1 MKRDRHII
9 QKYLDHDLTDKD
21 MKRFEADLES
31 SPELQADLGLYQ
43 EIDEALADTEVL
55 SFRDQLTDL
64 RKETQK
70 DGKNTK
76 TPIRFNKPWHYA
88 ATAAIALI
96 LAIGLASVLDKPLSN
111 KDLLKKYYKP
121 YEVAL
126 MNRSLNL
133 SQDQGT
139 PADLIKAETYLTKA
153 SLFYQEGDFRNAIEH
168 FELFLENQPDNA
180 GARLYLGISLYEESR
195 FHDAEAS
202 LNKVVEHEDNL
213 YVDKAEWYLGLC
225 YLALNENELA
235 RRKFAALASGN
246 SDKADEAKKLL
257 RQIKRK

>member
-64 RKETQK
+64 RKETK
-70 DGKNTK
+70 KNGKNAKAT
-76 TPIRFNKPWHYA
+76 IRFNKPWHYA

-96 LAIGLASVLDKPLSN
+96 LAIGLASVLDRPLSN

-126 MNRSLNL
+126 MNRSLN
-133 SQDQGT
+133 DPT
-139 PADLIKAETYLTKA
+139 TETYLTKA
-153 SLFYQEGDFRNAIEH
+153 SLFYQEGDFMNAIEH

-180 GARLYLGISLYEESR
+180 GAQLYLGISLYEEDR
-195 FHDAEAS
+195 YHDAEVS
-202 LNKVVEHEDNL
+202 LNKVVDHQDNL

-225 YLALNENELA
+225 YLALNENERA
-235 RRKFAALASGN
+235 RRKFAVLASGN
-246 SDKADEAKKLL
+246 SDKADEAQKLL
-257 RQIKRK
+257 RKIKVRR

>member
-64 RKETQK
+64 RKETKK
-70 DGKNTK
+70 DGKNAK
-76 TPIRFNKPWHYA
+76 APIRFNKPWHYA

-96 LAIGLASVLDKPLSN
+96 LAIGLASVLDRPLSN

-126 MNRSLNL
+126 MNRSLN
-133 SQDQGT
+133 DPT
-139 PADLIKAETYLTKA
+139 TETYLTKA
-153 SLFYQEGDFRNAIEH
+153 SLFYQEGDFQNAIEH
-168 FELFLENQPDNA
+168 FELFLENQPENA
-180 GARLYLGISLYEESR
+180 GAQLYLGISLYEENR
-195 FHDAEAS
+195 YHDAEAL
-202 LNKVVEHEDNL
+202 LNKVVEHQDNL

-225 YLALNENELA
+225 YLALNENTQA
-235 RRKFAALASGN
+235 INKFAILASGN
-246 SDKADEAKKLL
+246 SDKADEAQKLL
-257 RQIKRK
+257 RKIKTRR

>member
-9 QKYLDHDLTDKD
+9 QKYLDHDLSDKD
-21 MKRFEADLES
+21 MKRFEADLGS

-64 RKETQK
+64 RKETKK
-70 DGKNTK
+70 DGKNSK
-76 TPIRFNKPWHYA
+76 SPIRFNKPWHYA

-96 LAIGLASVLDKPLSN
+96 LAIGLASAIDRPLSN

-126 MNRSLNL
+126 MNRSLSQEQATAENL
-133 SQDQGT
+133 R
-139 PADLIKAETYLTKA
+139 AETYLNKA
-153 SLFYQEGDFRNAIEH
+153 TVSYQEGDFKNAVDH
-168 FELFLENQPDNA
+168 FELFLESQPNDA
-180 GARLYLGISLYEESR
+180 GARLYLGISLYEEDR
-195 FHDAEAS
+195 YHDAESS
-202 LNKVVEHEDNL
+202 LNKVVDHQDNL
-213 YVDKAEWYLGLC
+213 YVEQAEWYLGLC

-235 RRKFAALASGN
+235 RRKFAILASGN
-246 SDKADEAKKLL
+246 SEKAEEARKLL
-257 RQIKRK
+257 RKIKVRK

>member
-64 RKETQK
+64 RKETKK
-70 DGKNTK
+70 DGKNAK
-76 TPIRFNKPWHYA
+76 APIRFNKPWHYA

-96 LAIGLASVLDKPLSN
+96 LAIGLASVLDRPLSN

-126 MNRSLNL
+126 MNRSLN
-133 SQDQGT
+133 DPT
-139 PADLIKAETYLTKA
+139 TETYLTKA
-153 SLFYQEGDFRNAIEH
+153 SLFYQEGDFQNAIEH

-180 GARLYLGISLYEESR
+180 GAQLYLGISLYEEDR
-195 FHDAEAS
+195 YHDAEAS
-202 LNKVVEHEDNL
+202 LNKVVDHQDNL

-225 YLALNENELA
+225 YLALNENERA
-235 RRKFAALASGN
+235 RRKFAVLASGN
-246 SDKADEAKKLL
+246 SDKADEAQKLL
-257 RQIKRK
+257 RQIKVRR